1 MESNRSVLAVC
12 YRCMMDTSGEQ
23 LERDQLWVT
32 DDGYEWRV
40 VGACWL
46 YVTDNGHEWREI
58 GA

>member
-1 MESNRSVLAVC
+1 
-12 YRCMMDTSGEQ
+12 MDTNGEQ
-23 LERDQLWVT
+23 LEHDQLWVT

-46 YVTDNGHEWREI
+46 YVTDNGHEWRVI

>member
-1 MESNRSVLAVC
+1 VLAVC
-12 YRCMMDTSGEQ
+12 YQGMMDTSGEQ